1 MRECNTGNL
10 VVDEVSNL
18 DIQGYTIPRNW
29 YYTITNENGKPH
41 YLAIAILATIVN
53 AYQAREVRDEITGE
67 VVDYVTKFEDD
78 MYAFYYGE
86 YEEQFGESHSTIK
99 RAIVLLEKL
108 RIVKRVLNT
117 IMIKDVR
124 RISNVVFIKLNVDAL
139 KEVTFL
145 ENLPSRT
152 IAKKCK
158 RKDVTNDCNIESNND
173 VRLQQAMVNNE
184 QVVLAKVNSPMQQV
198 AIQKLDE
205 TEEVV
210 TEHELRSLE
219 AWLAIHLDEL
229 FVDDLDN
236 RACEDDSWETGV
248 YDESYNIE
256 EDMQIQQEDNIA
268 NAIQMVQNQ
277 NQRRLEISMSVRL
290 C

>member
-117 IMIKDVR
+117 IMVKDVR

-139 KEVTFL
+139 KEVTFP
-145 ENLPSRT
+145 ENIPSRT
-152 IAKKCK
+152 NEKKHK

-173 VRLQQAMVNNE
+173 VSLQQAMVKNG

-198 AIQKLDE
+198 GIQKLDE
-205 TEEVV
+205 SEEIV

-219 AWLAIHLDEL
+219 DWLAIHLDEL

-236 RACEDDSWETGV
+236 RACEDDS
-248 YDESYNIE
+248 YNIE

-268 NAIQMVQNQ
+268 NVIQMVQNQ